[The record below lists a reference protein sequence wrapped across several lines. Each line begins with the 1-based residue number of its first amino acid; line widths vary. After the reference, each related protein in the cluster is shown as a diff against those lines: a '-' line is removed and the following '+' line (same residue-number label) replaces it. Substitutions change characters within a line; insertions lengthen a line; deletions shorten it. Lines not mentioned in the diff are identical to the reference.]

1 MVPGL
6 TERFTSE
13 ITQFIFAS
21 HCPLLPSICFL
32 QVGGRSGIISCW
44 TAQLIWSVL
53 DHYSW
58 RKKGINWL
66 GSSVIAKFCSL
77 AFGLLNKPYILAI
90 CPQHPGLD
98 IQLLVTTKTDNLV
111 ASDAS
116 NTSLSSL
123 TEIAQHSQCFL
134 PFHGQLSSTRMPGQ
148 AQPHTG
154 AMAPAKPF
162 QLWLTM
168 LS

>member
-1 MVPGL
+1 MSGL
-6 TERFTSE
+6 TVRFTSE

-21 HCPLLPSICFL
+21 CCSLFSSIWFL
-32 QVGGRSGIISCW
+32 QVGGRSDIISYW
-44 TAQLIWSVL
+44 TPQLIWPVL
-53 DHYSW
+53 DHCSG
-58 RKKGINWL
+58 RKEGVNWL

-77 AFGLLNKPYILAI
+77 AFGLLNKLYIVAM

-111 ASDAS
+111 ASDVS

-123 TEIAQHSQCFL
+123 AGIAQQLQHFL
-134 PFHGQLSSTRMPGQ
+134 PFHVQFSSTQMPGQ
-148 AQPHTG
+148 ARPPTG
-154 AMAPAKPF
+154 AMARGKPF
-162 QLWLTM
+162 QLWLMT